1 MDGHAAQ
8 KVKAY
13 ALFEFIIVIFT
24 KIYCQ
29 TNSIVN
35 NKHVA
40 LNESVLN
47 YICCFKSSPASS
59 VEISDWCW
67 LSSFSFPGF
76 QPLSAKYGV
85 RSTGKII
92 LSMENRLEKD
102 SIHQGPRSDMPRKN
116 LLWLG
121 ASVFMSI
128 PDPVVSLKYF
138 EIFCPGVQPTRL
150 ELRQRCCPGH
160 RLGGSLHWR
169 PLSDILQ
176 AAFSPALSRPEPSNL
191 IGRGLSRHCA
201 LIWRY
206 HDDISALE
214 TQRKTRNSQRLFLYG
229 IRELWTLL

>member
-92 LSMENRLEKD
+92 LSMEKRLEKD

-116 LLWLG
+116 LL
-121 ASVFMSI
+121 
-128 PDPVVSLKYF
+128 
-138 EIFCPGVQPTRL
+138 
-150 ELRQRCCPGH
+150 
-160 RLGGSLHWR
+160 
-169 PLSDILQ
+169 
-176 AAFSPALSRPEPSNL
+176 SRPEPSNL

-201 LIWRY
+201 LIGRY

>member
-116 LLWLG
+116 LL
-121 ASVFMSI
+121 
-128 PDPVVSLKYF
+128 
-138 EIFCPGVQPTRL
+138 
-150 ELRQRCCPGH
+150 
-160 RLGGSLHWR
+160 
-169 PLSDILQ
+169 
-176 AAFSPALSRPEPSNL
+176 SRPEPSNL

-201 LIWRY
+201 LIGRY

-229 IRELWTLL
+229 IRELVEQQYHDRSRQWDHPTPDQCPGAYSCSALWTVLEIHKGILL